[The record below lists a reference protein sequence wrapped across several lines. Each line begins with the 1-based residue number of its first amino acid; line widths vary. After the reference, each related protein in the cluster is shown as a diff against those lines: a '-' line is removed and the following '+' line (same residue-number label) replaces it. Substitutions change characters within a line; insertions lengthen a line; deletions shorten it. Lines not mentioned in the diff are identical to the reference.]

1 MIERAAKTPCRIAL
15 PEAVSEPVLK
25 LAEAVVAAGV
35 GTPVLVGSKAAVL
48 AAIERARV
56 DATGFDYFDI
66 DDEAAT
72 DELSERYRSLHD
84 DFSPKALARRMRD
97 PLLCAM
103 LLVKAQVV
111 DAVAAGKELSTGE
124 VVAAAMQIVG
134 LAPGVRCPSSLGIAD
149 VPGFQGPE
157 GSMLALADCAITAQP
172 DAEELAGIAAA
183 SADTVRTLLG
193 WEPRVA
199 MLSFSTCGSAEH
211 ETIEVVRE
219 AVRLVSERRPDVACD
234 GEFQLDTAI
243 VARVAERKV
252 PRESG
257 LATLYGTLSRGIE
270 IHEKGSSGMADPRRP
285 RKFSEEFKRQIVQL
299 YDNGKPVSEIG
310 AEYDL
315 SHSTVHRWIKS
326 IHGSGSTRAADNRT
340 PEQQRIL
347 ELEKENKQLRMEVDV
362 LKTAA
367 LIFARK

>member
-1 MIERAAKTPCRIAL
+1 MADFMKSMIERAAKTPCRIAL

-35 GTPVLVGSKAAVL
+35 GTPVLVGSKEAVL

-84 DFSPKALARRMRD
+84 DFSPKALARRMGD

-252 PRESG
+252 PRESAVAG
-257 LATLYGTLSRGIE
+257 RANVLVFPNLHAGNIGVKLIQIFGHANAYGPVLQGFAAPVCDFSRSAPLEEMLGNVAMLA
-270 IHEKGSSGMADPRRP
+270 
-285 RKFSEEFKRQIVQL
+285 V
-299 YDNGKPVSEIG
+299 
-310 AEYDL
+310 
-315 SHSTVHRWIKS
+315 
-326 IHGSGSTRAADNRT
+326 RAAAK
-340 PEQQRIL
+340 
-347 ELEKENKQLRMEVDV
+347 KE
-362 LKTAA
+362 A
-367 LIFARK
+367 